1 MMKVLLSLVLFQTIQ
16 SQLIL
21 HEQHQSIPFNW
32 SPVGFAD
39 DNELVQL
46 TIAVKYSLNS
56 IASLEKE
63 LIKRS
68 DPIDHPTTYGK
79 WLTRNQVDAM
89 MVVSKTSI
97 SSIIKWL
104 NTSNTITTISKS
116 FLSTTLTAQE
126 YKERVGQPLTKY
138 QHRLTGRFNISL
150 IPTQILL
157 NTF

>member
-1 MMKVLLSLVLFQTIQ
+1 
-16 SQLIL
+16 
-21 HEQHQSIPFNW
+21 
-32 SPVGFAD
+32 
-39 DNELVQL
+39 L
-46 TIAVKYSLNS
+46 T
-56 IASLEKE
+56 
-63 LIKRS
+63 KRS